1 MELISVWG
9 SPGGGKTTISIEL
22 AKQLSKQTQKNCLI
36 LFTDDLA
43 SPLNYLFPSLED
55 KGGSLGKII
64 TTAGFYQEEL
74 IKSLVYHPDYK
85 HLCFLGFR
93 KNETRYNYP
102 EISEMQ
108 VLDMFV
114 SLGQLVDY
122 VIVDCSTD
130 FTTNAISQYALKEG
144 KCIQVGGGDL
154 KSISYF
160 QDVHYLSR
168 AYGGIRDKNVQVVN
182 NPWDFEIWR
191 TVADQYGEVK
201 FFFPY
206 CMEIQEH
213 YLEERSL
220 VAFTDRLSR
229 DFSNEMTDLIEYL
242 LDVGLSKPVEKKV
255 AKSPFNREK
264 RQKEKRSRKLF
275 SKKTKSVEE

>member
-9 SPGGGKTTISIEL
+9 SPGGGKTTIAIEI
-22 AKQLSKQTQKNCLI
+22 AKRISKQTQKNCLI

-74 IKSLVYHPDYK
+74 VKSLVYHPDYK
-85 HLCFLGFR
+85 YMCFLGFR

-122 VIVDCSTD
+122 VIVDCVTD
-130 FTTNAISQYALKEG
+130 FTNNAISQYALKEG
-144 KCIQVGGGDL
+144 KCVQVGGGDL

-160 QDVHYLSR
+160 QDIHYLSR
-168 AYGGIRDKNVQVVN
+168 AYGGIRDNNVQVVN
-182 NPWDFEIWR
+182 NPWDFDVWR
-191 TVADQYGEVK
+191 TVADQYGDVK
-201 FFFPY
+201 FFFPF

-213 YLEERSL
+213 YLEEKSL
-220 VAFTDRLSR
+220 LSLNDRMSR
-229 DFSNEMTDLIEYL
+229 DFDDEMRDMIEYL
-242 LDVGLSKPVEKKV
+242 LNVDMSTQNAKITQKKRFKKEKQVKEKK
-255 AKSPFNREK
+255 NRK
-264 RQKEKRSRKLF
+264 MF
-275 SKKTKSVEE
+275 SKKKIIEED